1 MTKIRTVLL
10 AAAAAAAAA
19 TLAACQTTPTYGAA
33 TTPNAAGYS
42 ETQIESNR
50 YTVTYRAPGGADA
63 QVLQDYALL
72 RAADLTLAHNRDWF
86 WVDRRNLDG
95 RGAGSGPS
103 VGIGVGGGSFGHHS
117 GVGVGAGFSFPL
129 GGGGP
134 TATTASLEIRFG
146 EGAKPDDPNAYDA
159 RSIAANLRSRQASK

>member
-1 MTKIRTVLL
+1 MAKINTVLL
-10 AAAAAAAAA
+10 ALAAAAL
-19 TLAACQTTPTYGAA
+19 LAACQTTPTYSPAA
-33 TTPNAAGYS
+33 TPNSAGYS

-50 YTVTYRAPGGADA
+50 YAVTYRAPGGADA
-63 QVLQDYALL
+63 QTLQDYALL

-95 RGAGSGPS
+95 RGYNSGPS
-103 VGIGVGGGSFGHHS
+103 LGIGLGGASFGHHS

-134 TATTASLEIRFG
+134 TARAATLEIRFG
-146 EGAKPDDPNAYDA
+146 EGVKPDDPNAYDA
-159 RSIAANLRSRQASK
+159 RSIAANLRSRQAK